1 MLIAF
6 VPVCGALLASF
17 LAIRSAVSELVVAGL
32 RQTLHENQQAID
44 AARSK
49 AEARTLKLLSSLQ
62 DHEVLRAG
70 LTLLADRKGVSGEAR
85 AILESQLFDLNRT
98 LNFDTMIVSDLA
110 RHPLAGL
117 QRVAGGQKALKG
129 AFLPQTLTGEDREMI
144 DLERGVFQLTTVP
157 LVVGSAAVGYL
168 SIGERFDTASHAGSG
183 QAVLLRDGH
192 VVQSSLNGVSPEVIE
207 NQVRE
212 NCSRGD
218 DCEISVGDDVYLA
231 TSIQGGAKS
240 RYRLI
245 NLQSLDRAS
254 QRFLYAVL
262 KVFTMVATAT
272 LAVVFVLS
280 LFGSQS
286 VARPLAGLLDT
297 LRHAQ
302 ETGELRGGL
311 QTRWGTMEVDQ
322 LAEAFN
328 HAAESIAGKQKQL
341 DKAYREFAESM
352 ARTLDARDPYTAG
365 HSLRVAHYSRAVG
378 GRMGLDER
386 ELDVIETGA
395 RLHDIGKIGI
405 PDSVLQKAGRLTD
418 EEFKTIRAHPQIGK
432 RMLKRVGGFEPYLPV
447 IEFHHENH
455 DGTGYP
461 YGMRGK
467 DIPLCAR
474 IVHVADAYDAMT
486 SHRTYRKAMEH
497 DSAVT
502 ILREK
507 AGTQFDPEVVRIFV
521 ELFPAATNPEAERDL
536 PVQLLA

>member
-6 VPVCGALLASF
+6 VPVCGALLVSF
-17 LAIRSAVSELVVAGL
+17 FAIRAAVADLVKAGL
-32 RQTLHENQQAID
+32 RETFHENQQAIE

-49 AEARTLKLLSSLQ
+49 PEARILKLLTSLR
-62 DHEVLRAG
+62 DHAVLRAG
-70 LTLLADRKGVSGEAR
+70 LTVLKGGGPVPPQAQKT
-85 AILESQLFDLNRT
+85 LEHQLFDLNRS
-98 LNFDTMIVSDLA
+98 LGFDSMIVSDTGK
-110 RHPLAGL
+110 RPLAGL
-117 QRVAGGQKALKG
+117 QRLPDGEKALRG
-129 AFLPQTLTGEDREMI
+129 AFLPQVLSGEDREMV
-144 DLERGVFQLTTVP
+144 DLERGVYQLTTVP
-157 LVVGSAAVGYL
+157 LHVDSVQVGYL
-168 SIGERFDTASHAGSG
+168 SVGERFEARNWSG
-183 QAVLLRDGH
+183 VGHSVLLRDGH
-192 VVQSSLNGVSPEVIE
+192 VVQSSLAGVSPAEIE
-207 NQVRE
+207 SQVKE
-212 NCSRGD
+212 KCSTD
-218 DCEISVGDDVYLA
+218 SDCEIRVDDDIYLA
-231 TSIQGGAKS
+231 TSINGGAKS

-245 NLQSLDRAS
+245 SLQSLDRAS
-254 QRFLYAVL
+254 QRFLHAVL
-262 KVFTMVATAT
+262 EVFTMVASAT
-272 LAVVFVLS
+272 LALVFVLS
-280 LFGSQS
+280 LLGSQS

-302 ETGELRGGL
+302 QTGELRGGL

-378 GRMGLDER
+378 DKMGLDER
-386 ELDVIETGA
+386 DLDVIETGA

-405 PDSVLQKAGRLTD
+405 PDAVLQKPGRLTD
-418 EEFKTIRAHPQIGK
+418 EEFEIIKAHPQIGK

-467 DIPLCAR
+467 DIPLSAR

-497 DSAVT
+497 DRALR
-502 ILREK
+502 ILRENS
-507 AGTQFDPEVVRIFV
+507 GTQFDPEVVKIFV
-521 ELFPAATNPEAERDL
+521 DLFPAEAKSERDTEI
-536 PVQLLA
+536 PAQLLA

>member
-6 VPVCGALLASF
+6 VPVCGALLVSF
-17 LAIRSAVSELVVAGL
+17 FAIRSAVADLVKAGI
-32 RQTLHENQQAID
+32 RETFHENQQAIE

-49 AEARTLKLLSSLQ
+49 PEARSLKLLTSLR
-62 DHEVLRAG
+62 DHAALRAG
-70 LTLLADRKGVSGEAR
+70 LTMLKGAGPIPPQAQK
-85 AILESQLFDLNRT
+85 ALESQIFDLNRS
-98 LNFDTMIVSDLA
+98 LGFDSMIVSDTA
-110 RHPLAGL
+110 KRPLAGL
-117 QRVAGGQKALKG
+117 QRLAEGEKALRG
-129 AFLPQTLTGEDREMI
+129 AFLPRILSGEDREMV
-144 DLERGVFQLTTVP
+144 DLERGVYQLTTVP
-157 LVVGSAAVGYL
+157 LHVDSVHVGYL
-168 SIGERFDTASHAGSG
+168 SVGERFEARNSG
-183 QAVLLRDGH
+183 GVGHSVLLRDGH
-192 VVQSSLNGVSPEVIE
+192 VVQSSLAGVSPAEIE
-207 NQVRE
+207 SQVKE
-212 NCSRGD
+212 KCSTD
-218 DCEISVGDDVYLA
+218 SDCEIAVNDDIYLT
-231 TSIQGGAKS
+231 TSINGGAKS

-254 QRFLYAVL
+254 QRFLHAVL
-262 KVFTMVATAT
+262 KVFTMVASAT
-272 LAVVFVLS
+272 LCLVFVLS
-280 LFGSQS
+280 LLGSQS

-302 ETGELRGGL
+302 QTGELRGGL
-311 QTRWGTMEVDQ
+311 QARWGTMEVDQ

-378 GRMGLDER
+378 DKMGLDER
-386 ELDVIETGA
+386 ELGVIETGA

-405 PDSVLQKAGRLTD
+405 PDAVLQKPGRLTD
-418 EEFKTIRAHPQIGK
+418 EEFTIIKAHPQIGK

-455 DGTGYP
+455 DGSGYP

-467 DIPLCAR
+467 DIPLSAR

-497 DSAVT
+497 DRALR
-502 ILREK
+502 ILRENS
-507 AGTQFDPEVVRIFV
+507 GTQFDPEVVEIFTS
-521 ELFPAATNPEAERDL
+521 LFPPEAKTEADTEL
-536 PVQLLA
+536 LAQLLS